1 MAVAWKKCNICKK
14 EIAVSGVYW
23 RCSVSTCNS
32 KRTGLSFC
40 SIACWDAHLPF
51 ANHKQ
56 AGAVEEKAPM
66 VPDASMAGEPS
77 APAGNKGE
85 WSPAPDLVRRPA
97 AQANVSVTAGA
108 VRRIVSSDPSQ
119 GSRAQ
124 FSPSGP
130 REILVIASRL
140 KEYITAVSEFNT
152 SANVMDALSDH
163 LRRIS
168 NQAIEN
174 ARADGRRTVMDRDF
188 DFLKR

>member
-1 MAVAWKKCNICKK
+1 MALTWKKCNICKK
-14 EIAVSGVYW
+14 DIPVGSTYW

-40 SIACWDAHLPF
+40 SVACWDSHLPF

-56 AGAVEEKAPM
+56 AGAVEEKAPLEPE
-66 VPDASMAGEPS
+66 VAASNDAG
-77 APAGNKGE
+77 
-85 WSPAPDLVRRPA
+85 PAPI
-97 AQANVSVTAGA
+97 
-108 VRRIVSSDPSQ
+108 RRIVASPSPAVV
-119 GSRAQ
+119 STAV
-124 FSPSGP
+124 SKNSGP
-130 REILVIASRL
+130 REVLVIASRL

-163 LRRIS
+163 LRRVT

-174 ARADGRRTVMDRDF
+174 ARADGRRTVMDRDY